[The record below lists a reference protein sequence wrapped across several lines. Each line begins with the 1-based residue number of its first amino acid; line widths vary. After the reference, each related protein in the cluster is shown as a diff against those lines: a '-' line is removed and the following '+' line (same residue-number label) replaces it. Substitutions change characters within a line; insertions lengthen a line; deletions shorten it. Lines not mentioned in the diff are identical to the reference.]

1 MIKKYNKAV
10 SFILAL
16 LLMLSAM
23 TITVAA
29 NNTAYISIGSGS
41 CDVGDEVSVPVSVS
55 SSVDIYAYDIWLNY
69 DSSILQPVSGYSGG
83 GGGSIRIIS
92 DADSSTIK
100 FTVKFKAVGAG
111 TSSISVSMSN
121 TIVGGGSS
129 TEDDNM
135 SVSAGTGTVSVK
147 APVTYSTDNTLSSL
161 EISPGVLSP
170 AFSPNVT
177 SYTTTVGAD
186 CDKLTVSATANDSNA
201 SVSVKGTRM
210 NPGSNTTT
218 ITVTAQDG
226 SKKVYTIYTTKDSE
240 EKTTEAET
248 KPEESS
254 KPEESTVDTEELK
267 KVTLLDAEYTIDGD
281 FEANP
286 LPSGYMEID
295 YDYNGI
301 SVKAGK
307 GINTKL
313 VLMYLQNN
321 DGKGQSG
328 FYIYDSVMKS
338 FSLYHEIAQ
347 PDITYAVLSITDNM
361 EKPEGYRKTVYSL
374 NGISA
379 DVLMDPDGR
388 HYLFY
393 GVNSLGVTGWFEYDS
408 QDGTIQ
414 TYHGQAGVDVDVL
427 PADSEAVTQNSNDV
441 WKVMALILVAAVIVL
456 LIVIIVLAIKLSK
469 NKRAFAAAANG
480 DYYDDDYENDEYDF
494 DDYEEDDDEELE
506 EDALSDDSEENV
518 SHKSEKDVLEDEMV
532 RSISNAL
539 SGGGDDELE
548 LLEIDDVDEVKRT

>member
-23 TITVAA
+23 TITAA
-29 NNTAYISIGSGS
+29 AKDTASISIGSGS
-41 CDVGDEVSVPVSVS
+41 CDVGDEVSVSVSVS
-55 SSVDIYAYDIWLNY
+55 SSVDIYMCDIWLNY

-83 GGGSIRIIS
+83 GGGSIRLL
-92 DADSSTIK
+92 STDTTS
-100 FTVKFKAVGAG
+100 FTVKFKAVDAG
-111 TSSISVSMSN
+111 TSSISVSTSN
-121 TIVGGGSS
+121 TIVSS
-129 TEDDNM
+129 ATEDYM
-135 SVSAGTGTVSVK
+135 SVSAGTGSVSVK

-210 NPGSNTTT
+210 DPGSNTTT

-379 DVLMDPDGR
+379 DVLMDQDGR